1 MFQVKRKNK
10 KIYYRI
16 HYNEKLKYSLSHVLE
31 KKRTWFIFFII
42 YVKEIKKRIKKMPWQ
57 VIMT

>member
-16 HYNEKLKYSLSHVLE
+16 HYNEKFKYSLSHVLE
-31 KKRTWFIFFII
+31 KKRT
-42 YVKEIKKRIKKMPWQ
+42 
-57 VIMT
+57 